1 MDPVVNDALLKPA
14 VGSARSARRRASL
27 RRKLYLVHSWAGFQ
41 LTILTFVVVATGT
54 LAVIGDEIDWVLKP
68 QQRIA
73 EPLHGAPAW
82 DAMLTSAV
90 ARRPESRPRAISLGE
105 TRHAAALV
113 LVTKPD
119 GRPLRLFADP
129 ARGAILG
136 EGHWLSAQ
144 RVLRDLHRYL
154 YLMTAGIGLPVVTLA
169 ALVLATQI
177 ATGLVVIKKWAK
189 AMVTVRPR
197 KGLRVLVGDLH
208 RASAMWTLWFTVL
221 IVVTSLWY
229 FAEWGMLRIGGYNP
243 EAPRA
248 RVAVAESYQPR
259 SSLPPSVYVAAAKD
273 ALPELKPRQ
282 ILFPTGNTGAVTV
295 MGRSTDV
302 LVRDR
307 ASRVF
312 LDPAD
317 ASVLHVQRPGDL
329 TPLQYVTEIA
339 DPLHFGDVGGLWTK
353 WLWFACG
360 LVLTLLTASGTWLT
374 WRRTRQGFGAWHLAS
389 TGVLALSAVAGYF
402 YLGHFLTGA

>member
-1 MDPVVNDALLKPA
+1 MDCLGNDALLTGAGATTPA
-14 VGSARSARRRASL
+14 AGRRGSL
-27 RRKLYLVHSWAGFQ
+27 RRKLYRIHSWAGFQ
-41 LTILTFVVVATGT
+41 LTLLTFVVVATGT
-54 LAVIGDEIDWVLKP
+54 FAVIGDEIDWALRP

-73 EPLHGAPAW
+73 EPLHGVPAW
-82 DAMLTSAV
+82 DAMLASAV
-90 ARRPESRPRAISLGE
+90 EHRPESRPRSISLGE
-105 TRHAAALV
+105 TRNAAALV
-113 LVTKPD
+113 LVDKPD
-119 GRPLRLFADP
+119 QRPLRLFADP
-129 ARGAILG
+129 GSGEILG
-136 EGHWLSAQ
+136 EGHWLNVQ

-177 ATGLVVIKKWAK
+177 ATGLVIIKKWGK
-189 AMVTVRPR
+189 AMVTVRAH

-208 RASAMWTLWFTVL
+208 RASAMWTLWFTLL
-221 IVVTSLWY
+221 IVVTSVWY
-229 FAEWGMLRIGGYNP
+229 VAEWGMLRIGGYNP
-243 EAPRA
+243 EAPRS
-248 RVAVAESYQPR
+248 RVTVAENYRPR
-259 SSLPPSVYVAAAKD
+259 SALAPSFYIAAATE
-273 ALPELKPRQ
+273 AFPELQPRQ
-282 ILFPTGNTGAVTV
+282 ILFPAGAKGAVTI

-389 TGVLALSAVAGYF
+389 SGVLAVSAVAGYI
-402 YLGHFLTGA
+402 YLGYYLTGY